1 MSSVLKMLR
10 IVHIAMLISIG
21 MYVIVGELIASRSP
35 IVARPTFFYVLSVLS
50 ITTIGVILVV
60 RRTLVLHS
68 ETTLRVKSNDLAT
81 LNRWRTGYLIT
92 YALSE
97 SLALFGLIVRLAGF
111 SLSQAVTFYLPGFVL
126 MFFFRPRP
134 PSAEFSSPDLS

>member
-1 MSSVLKMLR
+1 MSSTLKMLR

-21 MYVIVGELIASRSP
+21 MYVIVGELVSP
-35 IVARPTFFYVLSVLS
+35 LSPVVGRPTFFYVLSVLS

-68 ETTLRVKSNDLAT
+68 EATLRAKSSDLAT

-97 SLALFGLIVRLAGF
+97 VLALFGLLVRLAGF
-111 SLSQAVTFYLPGFVL
+111 SLSQAVTFYLPGLVL
-126 MFFFRPRP
+126 ILFFRPRP
-134 PSAEFSSPDLS
+134 PLGNIPAAGLS

>member
-1 MSSVLKMLR
+1 M
-10 IVHIAMLISIG
+10 VHYILWFRCG
-21 MYVIVGELIASRSP
+21 LYVSVGELLSSRSP

-68 ETTLRVKSNDLAT
+68 ESTLRVKSNDLAT
-81 LNRWRTGYLIT
+81 LNRWRTGYIIT

-97 SLALFGLIVRLAGF
+97 SLALFGLLVRLTGF
-111 SLSQAVTFYLPGFVL
+111 SLSQAVTFYFPGFIL
-126 MFFFRPRP
+126 MLFFRPRP
-134 PSAEFSSPDLS
+134 AAAEFSAPDLS

>member
-1 MSSVLKMLR
+1 MSSALKMLR

-21 MYVIVGELIASRSP
+21 MYVIVGELVAPRSP
-35 IVARPTFFYVLSVLS
+35 VLARPTFFYVLSVLS

-68 ETTLRVKSNDLAT
+68 ETTLRAKSNDLAT

-97 SLALFGLIVRLAGF
+97 ALALFGLLVRLAGF
-111 SLSQAVTFYLPGFVL
+111 SLSQAVTFYLPGLVL
-126 MFFFRPRP
+126 MLFFRPRP
-134 PSAEFSSPDLS
+134 AAAEFSSPDLS

>member
-35 IVARPTFFYVLSVLS
+35 IAARPAFFYVISVLS
-50 ITTIGVILVV
+50 ISTIGVILVV

-68 ETTLRVKSNDLAT
+68 ESTLRVKSNDLAT
-81 LNRWRTGYLIT
+81 LNRWRTGYIIT

-126 MFFFRPRP
+126 MLFFRPRP
-134 PSAEFSSPDLS
+134 PSSEFSSPDLS

>member
-35 IVARPTFFYVLSVLS
+35 IAARPAFFYVISVLS

-68 ETTLRVKSNDLAT
+68 ESTLRVKSNDLAT
-81 LNRWRTGYLIT
+81 LNRWRTGYIIT

-97 SLALFGLIVRLAGF
+97 SLALFGLIVRVAGF

-126 MFFFRPRP
+126 MLFFRPRP
-134 PSAEFSSPDLS
+134 PSSEFSSPDLS

>member
-1 MSSVLKMLR
+1 MSSALKMLR

-35 IVARPTFFYVLSVLS
+35 IAARPAFFYVISVLS

-68 ETTLRVKSNDLAT
+68 ESTLRVKSNDLAT
-81 LNRWRTGYLIT
+81 LNRWRTGYIIT

-97 SLALFGLIVRLAGF
+97 SLALFGLIVRVAGF

-126 MFFFRPRP
+126 MLFFRPRP
-134 PSAEFSSPDLS
+134 PSSEFSSPDLS